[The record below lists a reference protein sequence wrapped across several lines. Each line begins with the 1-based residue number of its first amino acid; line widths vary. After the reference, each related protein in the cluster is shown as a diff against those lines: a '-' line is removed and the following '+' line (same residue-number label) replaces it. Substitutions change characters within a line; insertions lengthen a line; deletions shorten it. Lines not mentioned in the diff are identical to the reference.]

1 MANSLSAFLSQNA
14 KKVENK
20 KIVVSDRFVD
30 PETGEPMEW
39 EIKAISSTEI
49 KKIRKNCTR
58 NVPMPGGKKGQFI
71 QQTDTGAFEM
81 ELAVKST
88 VFPDLN
94 NAELQES
101 YNAMDAESLLG
112 AMLTGGEFDEYFAK
126 ISELCGY
133 DLENNLIDD
142 AKN

>member
-20 KIVVSDRFVD
+20 KIVASDRFVD

-39 EIKAISSTEI
+39 EIKAISTTEI
-49 KKIRKNCTR
+49 KKIRKNCTHS
-58 NVPMPGGKKGQFI
+58 VPMPGGKKGQFI

-81 ELAVKST
+81 KLAVKST

-94 NAELQES
+94 NSELQDS
-101 YNAMDAESLLG
+101 YGVMGAESLLG
-112 AMLTGGEFDEYFAK
+112 VMLTGGEFDEYFAK

-133 DLENNLIDD
+133 DLENDLIEE

>member
-1 MANSLSAFLSQNA
+1 MAKSLSAFLSQNA

-20 KIVVSDRFVD
+20 KLVVSDRFVD

-39 EIKAISSTEI
+39 EIRAVSTTEI

-58 NVPMPGGKKGQFI
+58 SVPMPGGKKGQFI
-71 QQTDTGAFEM
+71 QQTDTGAYEM
-81 ELAVKST
+81 KLAVKST

-94 NAELQES
+94 NSELQDS
-101 YNAMDAESLLG
+101 YGAMDAEALLG
-112 AMLTGGEFDEYFAK
+112 IMLTAGEFDEYVAQ

-133 DLENNLIDD
+133 DLENDLIDD